1 MIRDYGRSAAEK
13 AAEEAS
19 KAIAQKRGTAATVWK
34 QIEGEI
40 KRLQADAELGC

>member
-1 MIRDYGRSAAEK
+1 MIRDYGRRAAEK

-19 KAIAQKRGTAATVWK
+19 KASTQKRGTAATVWK

-40 KRLQADAELGC
+40 KRLQADTELSC